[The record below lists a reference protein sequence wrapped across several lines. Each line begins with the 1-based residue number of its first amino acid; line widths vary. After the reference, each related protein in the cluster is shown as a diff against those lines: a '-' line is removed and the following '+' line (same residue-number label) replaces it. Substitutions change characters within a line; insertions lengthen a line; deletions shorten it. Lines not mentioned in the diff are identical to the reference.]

1 MMTKMTVMATIMVGD
16 GDSDD
21 DFGEYDYYG
30 EDDNNDDVG
39 NEEDNDVDDDAITND
54 VIARES

>member
-21 DFGEYDYYG
+21 DFGEYDYYCK
-30 EDDNNDDVG
+30 DDNNDDVG